1 MSHFNQHLGPH
12 DHTHDLKCQVA
23 HCRLEMKL
31 GKGLSRDSN
40 AHCVWGKKRNE
51 NLWIF
56 SVKNENH
63 YKKIIINMVT
73 DICNDI
79 MGHEDKIKY

>member
-1 MSHFNQHLGPH
+1 MFG
-12 DHTHDLKCQVA
+12 
-23 HCRLEMKL
+23 
-31 GKGLSRDSN
+31 
-40 AHCVWGKKRNE
+40 GKKRNE

-63 YKKIIINMVT
+63 YKKFNIIITSIVI

-79 MGHEDKIKY
+79 LGHEDKIKYSGRIAVKQFFFW

>member
-1 MSHFNQHLGPH
+1 MPSCPLQTRDRNWVKGPLGTAMH
-12 DHTHDLKCQVA
+12 IV
-23 HCRLEMKL
+23 
-31 GKGLSRDSN
+31 N
-40 AHCVWGKKRNE
+40 CVWGGKKRNE

-63 YKKIIINMVT
+63 YKKFNIIIISMVT

-79 MGHEDKIKY
+79 LGHEDKIKY